1 MTESRE
7 HFALDWIKREIDET
21 LKAARQALE
30 AYAESDRDETKMRAC
45 LTYLHQ
51 VHGTLL
57 MLELTGVTVLTDEME
72 QLAQALLAG
81 SISNVD
87 DAQQLLMQGILQLPA
102 FLDEIQKGFPDS
114 RRAVL
119 PLANELRGA
128 RGVERFPDPGARS
141 GVVLHGV
148 ASSETLQ
155 RFDQID
161 GVEKARR
168 IRAAYQQVLLSVLK
182 GEDSKKALATLA
194 KVAVGLERICERTPY
209 TSLWR
214 AFSAFVAALS
224 DSNAELTGD
233 VVRLLRRVDAEI
245 KALAQHGA
253 QALTRPLSLEL
264 VKQLID
270 AAREHGND
278 SPDIKQLGD
287 AIAQEPPE
295 ERLAISKREAIHTA
309 AAALRE
315 ELAGVKDALD
325 LFVRGDSR
333 SSETLMQLA
342 VPLKQIGSTL
352 SILGFE
358 SSRAVIADQVEA
370 IQAAVTR
377 GSFDDVL
384 LLGVASALLQVDENL
399 AGIAQQRSGLG
410 GTSDASGLINEA
422 QVAVLGEARTGIEQV
437 KQAVVDYVSAQW
449 DTNRLADVPALLA
462 AIKGALAMVPL
473 AAAAEQ
479 LGRCGLY
486 VSNELVTGNTPD
498 WAALDAFADAI
509 SGIDYYLERLC
520 EDAAAPGDEILS
532 VVERSLTQLGYGAGS
547 ELAMRPPVPVAELKP
562 APPPVVVTPPP
573 QREATTV
580 DDEEELVTDE
590 SVEDLQSKKLQS
602 EELQE
607 EPFAEEELVDEVP
620 DTAPE
625 PVAVPQHESAFEE
638 VAARAPSPAAKRAAP
653 TAEFDLVI
661 EDPDELSTGAVS
673 VEELEDEAFDLNKAL
688 FGDEPETPAPSEP
701 AFGRKPPAPMNFK
714 SDSQLTAPVGEPPKR
729 AEVTAEPPLR
739 EALPREA
746 PPLQAPMRQASPPQ
760 VPPARQTPPPLRQAP
775 SPQAPRHQAPVL
787 QEADAAS
794 DIDDDILEI
803 FVEEV
808 GEVLE
813 RIDLWLPQ
821 WSAEFSNDEA
831 LTEVR
836 RAFHTLKGS
845 GRIVGANVIG
855 ELAWSVENMLNRV
868 MDGTVEP
875 NHQIAAVTREARA
888 AVPALCQA
896 FESRRPA
903 SDGPI
908 ATIIEKADVLAS
920 GGRLEEFVDAEPA
933 AEETTVAPTRN
944 AAPVEEITVDELPKA
959 DLTELS
965 MDVSTEDAET
975 FALFEQEAAL
985 HLQVLEERFV
995 NADVIGADAVSDD
1008 ALRALHTLR
1017 GSASMAGVDSIARV
1031 AGPLYDVARESRDRG
1046 SHIGSDIVDYIQ
1058 QGVFALR
1065 RTLSALSEGSEP
1077 QEDLASFETEAKR
1090 LIAGLGAGASAS
1102 ALLSLDGAPVL
1113 LGASDFLTGWLS
1125 GAMDL
1130 GALSDIVAALHEL
1143 RNEAESQG
1151 QTVITNLCDA
1161 LIAAYERLED
1171 HPLNQA
1177 AYTALHAAHETLLG
1191 MFDAIASEQRLPD
1204 ASKEI
1209 RALADVR
1216 VAERAEE
1223 KLDLDEPEERA
1234 PRSAKVVDFP
1244 TFFRPPPPE
1253 LPKES
1258 VAPPVVEQRPVEQ
1271 KLVEPAPIE
1280 QKPRVEAAA
1289 PTAPVE
1295 VPESEVPLLEER
1307 VEAPVSKA
1315 PSPPAV
1321 ALPPDADHEILEI
1334 FFEEADEL
1342 LEAIDQSVHEWLGMP
1357 DNRVHLENLLRAL
1370 HTLKGGARL
1379 AGLSALGDDA
1389 HTFESVLIAVQ
1400 GKPSLPAGFFDGLQL
1415 RHDEMLAM
1423 VNALRIAAGDDAPKP
1438 TPVVPERPVLKAPAQ
1453 EPGPRPVAPPRAVAP
1468 AAPVAAVPSRAP
1480 AESEEAVE
1488 ADTERDEGVA
1498 RSRGAQ
1504 EPREMVR
1511 VSAGLL
1517 EQLVNLAG
1525 EASIIRSR
1533 VEQGMNDFST
1543 SLEEM
1548 EITIER
1554 VREQLRRLEIETET
1568 QVLFRHEINQ
1578 GQDYEEFDPLEM
1590 DRYSQL
1596 QQLSR
1601 SLSESAS
1608 DMLDLKETLAFKA
1621 RESETLLIQQARV
1634 NTELQEGLMRTR
1646 MVPFNRLLPRLRRTV
1661 RQVARELGKEVDFH
1675 AYNAEGELDRNV
1687 LERMVPPLEHMLRNA
1702 VDHGI
1707 ERAEFRRGFGKP
1719 DVGRIDL
1726 RLSREAG
1733 DVVIEISDDGAG
1745 IDVESVRA
1753 KAIERGLMAADAR
1766 LRDDEVLQFVFAP
1779 GFSTAKSVTQI
1790 SGRGVGMDVV
1800 HSAVKQLGGS
1810 ITIMSM
1816 PGKGTRFTVR
1826 LPFTVSVNRALMVS
1840 VGEDQYA
1847 IPLNTIEGI
1856 VRVSGAELERLYRPD
1871 GGGFEYAGVPY
1882 RVRYLGSFIGRDY
1895 VALSDRGSVPV
1906 VLVRSGDRAVAV
1918 HVDGVQGSREIVVK
1932 SLGPQFAGVGGI
1944 SGATILG
1951 DGSVVVILDLLA
1963 LIRAQTAPIYANGL
1977 PEAAADRPTCVMV
1990 VDDSVTVRK
1999 VTSRLLERQGMDV
2012 MLAKDGVEAVAM
2024 LQERRP
2030 DIMLLDIEMPRMD
2043 GFEVARQIRHDDR
2056 LSNLPIVMISSRTGS
2071 KHQER
2076 AEELGVN
2083 RFLGKPF
2090 QENELLATIAELVH

>member
-21 LKAARQALE
+21 LKSARQALE
-30 AYAESDRDETKMRAC
+30 AYAETDRDETRMRAC

-57 MLELTGVTVLTDEME
+57 MLELKGVTLLTDEME
-72 QLAQALLAG
+72 QLAQALLEG
-81 SISNVD
+81 SVGNVT

-102 FLDEIQKGFPDS
+102 YLEEIQKGSPDS
-114 RRAVL
+114 RRTVL

-128 RGVERFPDPGARS
+128 RGAERFADASTRAGAS
-141 GVVLHGV
+141 LHG
-148 ASSETLQ
+148 AATSETLR

-161 GVEKARR
+161 GTEKARR

-182 GEDSKKALATLA
+182 GEGSRKALSTLA
-194 KVAVGLERICERTPY
+194 KVATGLERICENTPY
-209 TSLWR
+209 VSLWR

-224 DSNAELTGD
+224 EDEAQLGGD
-233 VVRLLRRVDAEI
+233 TVRLLRRVDAEI
-245 KALAQHGA
+245 KALAQNGA
-253 QALTRPLSLEL
+253 GALTRPLSLDL
-264 VKQLID
+264 VKQLVD
-270 AAREHGND
+270 AAREHGNT
-278 SPDIKQLGD
+278 SPDIQQLGD
-287 AIAQEPPE
+287 AIAEEPPE
-295 ERLAISKREAIHTA
+295 ERVAISKREAIHTA

-315 ELAGVKDALD
+315 ELATVKDALD
-325 LFVRGDSR
+325 LFVRGDER
-333 SSETLMQLA
+333 STEQLLQLIA
-342 VPLKQIGSTL
+342 PLKQIGSTL

-358 SSRAVIADQVEA
+358 SSRAVVADQIEA
-370 IQAAVTR
+370 MQGAVQG
-377 GSFDDVL
+377 GSCDEVL

-399 AGIAQQRSGLG
+399 AAIAKQRGGMSGA
-410 GTSDASGLINEA
+410 SDASGLVSEA
-422 QVAVLGEARTGIEQV
+422 QVAVLGEARAGLDQV

-449 DTNRLADVPALLA
+449 DPSRLIDVPALLSA
-462 AIKGALAMVPL
+462 VRGALAMVPL
-473 AAAAEQ
+473 GEPAEQ
-479 LGRCGLY
+479 LNRCAKF
-486 VSNELVTGNTPD
+486 VANELIAGNAPD
-498 WAALDAFADAI
+498 WSGLDAFADAI
-509 SGIDYYLERLC
+509 SGIDYYLERLSD
-520 EDAAAPGDEILS
+520 DAAQPGDEILGI
-532 VVERSLTQLGYGAGS
+532 VERSLVQLGYGEGS
-547 ELAMRPPVPVAELKP
+547 ELALRPIVLPPSENESEMRAPAE
-562 APPPVVVTPPP
+562 A
-573 QREATTV
+573 ETV
-580 DDEEELVTDE
+580 ELAVEE
-590 SVEDLQSKKLQS
+590 SVVDAADPDDSQFDTETSQ
-602 EELQE
+602 
-607 EPFAEEELVDEVP
+607 FADE
-620 DTAPE
+620 
-625 PVAVPQHESAFEE
+625 
-638 VAARAPSPAAKRAAP
+638 AALEAAP
-653 TAEFDLVI
+653 THEGALPTEPIATPTDFDLVI
-661 EDPDELSTGAVS
+661 EDPDEVSSGPVS
-673 VEELEDEAFDLNKAL
+673 VDELDDEAFDLNDAL
-688 FGDEPETPAPSEP
+688 FDTEPKSGTEPMRAAPPQSS
-701 AFGRKPPAPMNFK
+701 ASLGK
-714 SDSQLTAPVGEPPKR
+714 SDSIDFSDEDMQTIADDEPGSERDFEMEAADVPQR
-729 AEVTAEPPLR
+729 HVAEVPT
-739 EALPREA
+739 
-746 PPLQAPMRQASPPQ
+746 
-760 VPPARQTPPPLRQAP
+760 
-775 SPQAPRHQAPVL
+775 
-787 QEADAAS
+787 

-808 GEVLE
+808 GEVLQRVDE
-813 RIDLWLPQ
+813 WLPQ
-821 WSAEFSNDEA
+821 WTSDFVNDEA

-845 GRIVGANVIG
+845 GRIVGANLIG

-868 MDGTVEP
+868 MDGTVAP
-875 NHQIAAVTREARA
+875 NNQIGAVAREARS
-888 AVPALCQA
+888 AVPELCRA
-896 FESRRPA
+896 FESRQSVA
-903 SDGPI
+903 DGQFVSI
-908 ATIIEKADVLAS
+908 MERADVLAS
-920 GGRLEEFVDAEPA
+920 GGRLEELI
-933 AEETTVAPTRN
+933 EEHSDEVARPTRLGQL
-944 AAPVEEITVDELPKA
+944 VEESGHGLSDEPPPIESAKA
-959 DLTELS
+959 AK
-965 MDVSTEDAET
+965 STTDDAET
-975 FALFEQEAAL
+975 FALFQQEAAI
-985 HLQVLEERFV
+985 HLEVLEERFLRTDTV
-995 NADVIGADAVSDD
+995 GLD
-1008 ALRALHTLR
+1008 ALNDDVVRALHTLR
-1017 GSASMAGVDSIARV
+1017 GSASMAGVDSVAGI
-1031 AGPLYDVARESRDRG
+1031 AGPLYQVVREVRDRG
-1046 SHIGSDIVDYIQ
+1046 SRVGSDVVDFVQ
-1058 QGVFALR
+1058 QGIFALR
-1065 RTLSALSEGSEP
+1065 RTLNAVTEGSEP
-1077 QEDLASFETEAKR
+1077 REDVASFEAEAERVVAALEKV
-1090 LIAGLGAGASAS
+1090 GTGAS

-1113 LGASDFLTGWLS
+1113 LSASEFLTGWRD

-1130 GALSDIVAALHEL
+1130 GALSDTVAALHEL
-1143 RNEAESQG
+1143 RNEAESQS
-1151 QTVITNLCDA
+1151 QASIASLCDA
-1161 LIAAYERLED
+1161 LIGAYERLED
-1171 HPLNQA
+1171 HPLND
-1177 AYTALHAAHETLLG
+1177 AAHMALSHAHERLLS
-1191 MFDAIASEQRLPD
+1191 MFDAIAAEQTATDAAAEIAALSEARIVEVVD
-1204 ASKEI
+1204 DEI
-1209 RALADVR
+1209 DLSEPGDR
-1216 VAERAEE
+1216 V
-1223 KLDLDEPEERA
+1223 
-1234 PRSAKVVDFP
+1234 PRSAQVVDFP
-1244 TFFRPPPPE
+1244 TFIRPP
-1253 LPKES
+1253 ES
-1258 VAPPVVEQRPVEQ
+1258 QDESLAAEESISAEPTFEEIAEQVVPDESN
-1271 KLVEPAPIE
+1271 
-1280 QKPRVEAAA
+1280 
-1289 PTAPVE
+1289 APV
-1295 VPESEVPLLEER
+1295 LEER
-1307 VEAPVSKA
+1307 VEISAPPRVPDAVSRA
-1315 PSPPAV
+1315 TITLPA
-1321 ALPPDADHEILEI
+1321 DADHEILEI
-1334 FFEEADEL
+1334 FFEEAEEL
-1342 LEAIDQSVHEWLGMP
+1342 LEAIDQSVHDWSEAP
-1357 DNRVHLENLLRAL
+1357 ENRIHLENLLRAL

-1379 AGLSALGDDA
+1379 AGLSILGDDA
-1389 HTFESVLIAVQ
+1389 HGFESFLIGVQ
-1400 GKPSLPAGFFDGLQL
+1400 DKPTLPDGFFNSLQL
-1415 RHDEMLAM
+1415 RHDEMVVG
-1423 VNALRIAAGDDAPKP
+1423 VNALKGVVRGDGAELDVTVATNPVETAPIRKSNSPSPATPTSATPLEPPAAGPRKPVSVEKSIEVEPDAP
-1438 TPVVPERPVLKAPAQ
+1438 EDEPA
-1453 EPGPRPVAPPRAVAP
+1453 
-1468 AAPVAAVPSRAP
+1468 
-1480 AESEEAVE
+1480 
-1488 ADTERDEGVA
+1488 
-1498 RSRGAQ
+1498 RGRTVQ
-1504 EPREMVR
+1504 DPREMVR

-1525 EASIIRSR
+1525 ESSIIRSR

-1568 QVLFRHEINQ
+1568 QVLFRHEVNQ

-1661 RQVARELGKEVDFH
+1661 RQVSRDLAKEVDFH

-1753 KAIERGLMAADAR
+1753 KALERGLMTADAK
-1766 LRDDEVLQFVFAP
+1766 LRDDEILQFVLAP

-1810 ITIMSM
+1810 ITIMSIA
-1816 PGKGTRFTVR
+1816 GKGTRFTVR

-1963 LIRAQTAPIYANGL
+1963 LIRAQTAPVYANGT
-1977 PEAAADRPTCVMV
+1977 PTVVADRPTCVMV

-2012 MLAKDGVEAVAM
+2012 ILAKDGVEAVAM

-2043 GFEVARQIRHDDR
+2043 GFEVARQIRHDER
-2056 LSNLPIVMISSRTGS
+2056 LANLPIVMISSRTGA

-2090 QENELLATIAELVH
+2090 QENELLATIEELVR